1 MYNALKFKKTKDKK
15 MIDKIIKFIITLL
28 PSITC
33 LIFVEYFYDM
43 GVIEPLPMIIMPVIF
58 TLTLLLGIYTAR
70 KAQVGVLGHGLT
82 VISFIVTTI
91 VIVNSYVPLASNEFV
106 NISSKL
112 EFRKDLKNSD
122 LFFFKFSNEQM
133 DKGIE
138 RYNAQVKKF
147 NDGKDK

>member
-1 MYNALKFKKTKDKK
+1 

-43 GVIEPLPMIIMPVIF
+43 GVIEPLSMIIMPIIF

-70 KAQVGVLGHGLT
+70 KAEVGVLGHGLT
-82 VISFIVTTI
+82 VISFIVATI
-91 VIVNSYVPLASNEFV
+91 VIINSYIPLASNEFV
-106 NISSKL
+106 NISNKL

-122 LFFFKFSNEQM
+122 LFFFKFSDEQM
-133 DKGIE
+133 TKGVE
-138 RYNAQVKKF
+138 RYNTQVKKF
-147 NDGKDK
+147 SDGKDK

>member
-1 MYNALKFKKTKDKK
+1 

-70 KAQVGVLGHGLT
+70 KGQVGVLGHGLT
-82 VISFIVTTI
+82 VISFIVATI
-91 VIVNSYVPLASNEFV
+91 VIINSYVPLASNEFV

-122 LFFFKFSNEQM
+122 LYFFKFSDKQM
-133 DKGIE
+133 AKGIE
-138 RYNAQVKKF
+138 RYNTQVKKF
-147 NDGKDK
+147 ADGKNK

>member
-1 MYNALKFKKTKDKK
+1 

-70 KAQVGVLGHGLT
+70 KGQVGFLGHSLT
-82 VISFIVTTI
+82 VISFIVATI
-91 VIVNSYVPLASNEFV
+91 VIINSYVPLASNEFV

-122 LFFFKFSNEQM
+122 LFFFKFSDEQM
-133 DKGIE
+133 AKGIE

-147 NDGKDK
+147 SDGKNK

>member
-1 MYNALKFKKTKDKK
+1 
-15 MIDKIIKFIITLL
+15 MIDKFVKLIMTLI

-33 LIFVEYFYDM
+33 LIFVQYFYDM
-43 GVIEPLPMIIMPVIF
+43 GVVDPIAIIIIPMIF

-82 VISFIVTTI
+82 VISFIVATI
-91 VIVNSYVPLASNEFV
+91 VVVNSYVPLASNEFV

-122 LFFFKFSNEQM
+122 LFFFKFSDEQM
-133 DKGIE
+133 AKGIE

-147 NDGKDK
+147 ADGKNK

>member
-1 MYNALKFKKTKDKK
+1 

-70 KAQVGVLGHGLT
+70 KGQVGVLGHGLT
-82 VISFIVTTI
+82 VISFIVATI
-91 VIVNSYVPLASNEFV
+91 VIINSYVPLASNEFV

-112 EFRKDLKNSD
+112 EYRKDLKSSD
-122 LFFFKFSNEQM
+122 LFFFKFSDEQM
-133 DKGIE
+133 AKGID
-138 RYNAQVKKF
+138 RYNVQVRKF
-147 NDGKDK
+147 RDGKDK

>member
-1 MYNALKFKKTKDKK
+1 

-33 LIFVEYFYDM
+33 LIFVEYFYNM

-70 KAQVGVLGHGLT
+70 KGQVGVLGHGLT
-82 VISFIVTTI
+82 VISFIVATI
-91 VIVNSYVPLASNEFV
+91 VIINSYVPLASNEFV

-112 EFRKDLKNSD
+112 EYRKDLKNSD
-122 LFFFKFSNEQM
+122 LFFFKFS
-133 DKGIE
+133 DKQIASGID
-138 RYNAQVKKF
+138 RYNLQVKKF
-147 NDGKDK
+147 SDGKDK

>member
-1 MYNALKFKKTKDKK
+1 

-58 TLTLLLGIYTAR
+58 TLTLLLGIYIAR
-70 KAQVGVLGHGLT
+70 KAKVGVLGHGLT
-82 VISFIVTTI
+82 VISFIVATI

-122 LFFFKFSNEQM
+122 LFFFKFSDEQM
-133 DKGIE
+133 AKGIE
-138 RYNAQVKKF
+138 RYNNQVRKF
-147 NDGKDK
+147 ADGKDK

>member
-1 MYNALKFKKTKDKK
+1 
-15 MIDKIIKFIITLL
+15 MIDKFVKLIMTLI

-43 GVIEPLPMIIMPVIF
+43 GVVGPIAMVIMPVVF

-70 KAQVGVLGHGLT
+70 KAEVGVLGHGLT
-82 VISFIVTTI
+82 AISFIVATI
-91 VIVNSYVPLASNEFV
+91 VVVNSYVPLASNEFV

-122 LFFFKFSNEQM
+122 LFFFKFSDEQI

-138 RYNAQVKKF
+138 RYNTQVKKF
-147 NDGKDK
+147 ADGKSK

>member
-1 MYNALKFKKTKDKK
+1 

-70 KAQVGVLGHGLT
+70 KGQVGVLGHGLT
-82 VISFIVTTI
+82 AISFIVATI
-91 VIVNSYVPLASNEFV
+91 VIINSYVPLASNEFV

-112 EFRKDLKNSD
+112 EYRKDLKNSD
-122 LFFFKFSNEQM
+122 LFFFKFSDEQM
-133 DKGIE
+133 AKGIE

-147 NDGKDK
+147 ADGKDK